1 MIDSTIFF
9 KSEKGNSYLYDSN
22 TKELLNIHPVV
33 VMIHELNKQISKQ
46 ELNKRIIAKYP
57 YYKKIWIIITRNII
71 VSKKWVFLKKEI

>member
-57 YYKKIWIIITRNII
+57 
-71 VSKKWVFLKKEI
+71 LLQEDLDH

>member
-33 VMIHELNKQISKQ
+33 VMIHELNKHCLLYTSDAAD
-46 ELNKRIIAKYP
+46 E
-57 YYKKIWIIITRNII
+57 
-71 VSKKWVFLKKEI
+71 